1 MEIVQ
6 RRGREV
12 NGSGPAASDSG
23 VRLSGRNF
31 RSAIYSTISSSGGAV
46 AVAPLE
52 VAVTVTVTG
61 PGVVTPFGPFARPP
75 HAALPNAISKSTVNE
90 SAQLWRRRKDQAD
103 APKSIDISRSVSAP
117 PGVPGVVCTAGLD
130 AWQKVLSTIAT
141 SLGDVGLSVTEFGSG
156 AQVIVGLEVVQAN

>member
-1 MEIVQ
+1 
-6 RRGREV
+6 
-12 NGSGPAASDSG
+12 
-23 VRLSGRNF
+23 
-31 RSAIYSTISSSGGAV
+31 V

-75 HAALPNAISKSTVNE
+75 HAALPSAISRSTANDI
-90 SAQLWRRRKDQAD
+90 AQLWRRRNDHAD
-103 APKSIDISRSVSAP
+103 APRRIDIRSKASAP
-117 PGVPGVVCTAGLD
+117 PGVPGAVCTAGLD

-141 SLGDVGLSVTEFGSG
+141 SLGEVGLSVTEFGSG